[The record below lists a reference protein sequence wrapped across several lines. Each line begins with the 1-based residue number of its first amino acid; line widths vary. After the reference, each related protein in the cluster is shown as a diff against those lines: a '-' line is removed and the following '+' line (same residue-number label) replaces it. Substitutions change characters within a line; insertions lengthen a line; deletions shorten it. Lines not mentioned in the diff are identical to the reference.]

1 MKSPRSKRLGSK
13 PLFID
18 SLSEADIQ
26 IQLVEYVSL
35 LAAQCGFIFFAVP
48 NEGMGEAKTGAG
60 LGRMA
65 RLKKMGLRSG
75 VADLVFIK
83 DSRAYFLEMKKQGG
97 KQSKN
102 QIDFQLDCAIV
113 KAQYAV
119 TWSFEEAVKILQSW
133 KIIP

>member
-1 MKSPRSKRLGSK
+1 MTRIG
-13 PLFID
+13 D

-26 IQLVEYVSL
+26 IQVVDYVSL

-48 NEGMGEAKTGAG
+48 NESMGEAKTGAG
-60 LGRMA
+60 LGRMV

-83 DSRAYFLEMKKQGG
+83 DSRAYFLEMKKPGG
-97 KQSKN
+97 KQSEN
-102 QIDFQLDCAIV
+102 QIDFQLDCAMV

-119 TWSFEEAVKILQSW
+119 AWSFEEAIKILRFW